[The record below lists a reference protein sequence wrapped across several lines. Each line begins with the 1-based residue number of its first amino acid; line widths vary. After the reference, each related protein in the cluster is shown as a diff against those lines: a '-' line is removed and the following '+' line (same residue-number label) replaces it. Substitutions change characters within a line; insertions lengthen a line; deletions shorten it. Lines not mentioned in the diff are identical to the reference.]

1 MVLPVLLFYLRHL
14 AETAG
19 GGGNIGKL
27 LIMEFT
33 DNENAAFAD
42 ILNMLKKY
50 PDFQRIKLKDETVL
64 SFPGFE
70 ICPERRKICSE
81 IQEISLTTKEFDI
94 LYILAV
100 NEGRVVTYEQI
111 YQNVWNSFPTGRE
124 NNIVGYHVRNLR
136 KKLCIIPMLSLQC
149 IREVGYCFSIVSE
162 NNGST

>member
-1 MVLPVLLFYLRHL
+1 MVLPVPLFYVWHWKE
-14 AETAG
+14 AAK

-50 PDFQRIKLKDETVL
+50 PDFQRIKLKDETIL

-70 ICPERRKICSE
+70 ICPERRKIYSK
-81 IQEISLTTKEFDI
+81 IREISLTTKEFDI

-111 YQNVWNSFPTGRE
+111 YQNVWNAFPTGRE

-136 KKLCIIPMLSLQC
+136 KKLSIIPLLSLQC
-149 IREVGYCFSIVSE
+149 IREVGYCFSIISE
-162 NNGST
+162 SNSSL